1 MEPADG
7 SVFTL
12 AAFSFYVR
20 VALRFGSSSIRPLL
34 LATGIEP
41 GSLSLSVACVWPVLA
56 LDGLISRHL
65 KLAETAHVISLIRHP
80 HPLILK

>member
-1 MEPADG
+1 MNYGACRWKCFHI
-7 SVFTL
+7 SCVFIPVRM
-12 AAFSFYVR
+12 AF
-20 VALRFGSSSIRPLL
+20 RFGSSSIRPFR

-80 HPLILK
+80 LILK